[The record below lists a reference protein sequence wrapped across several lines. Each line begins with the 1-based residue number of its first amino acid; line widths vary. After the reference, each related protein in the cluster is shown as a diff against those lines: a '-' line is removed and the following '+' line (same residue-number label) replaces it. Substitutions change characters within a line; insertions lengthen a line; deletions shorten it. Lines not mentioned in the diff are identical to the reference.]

1 MLTNTKRQ
9 MSFHTLFLF
18 GSILIIGYQ
27 SAAQVIVGDV
37 ELPHE
42 IKANNINLVL
52 NGAGIREILWW
63 DLYVGGLYL
72 QNKNSDNKIIVNADE
87 TMAVKMHVTSSMITI
102 DRMKEAIR
110 QGFEK
115 STKGNLTPVAK
126 RIDDIITTF
135 GTEIKIG
142 DVFELIYHPEE
153 GVNIYKNDQ
162 FAKTIYGLDFKIA
175 LFGIWLSNDPVDN
188 NLKNALLGR

>member
-9 MSFHTLFLF
+9 MLFRTLFLF
-18 GSILIIGYQ
+18 ASIIIGYQ

-37 ELPHE
+37 KLPQE
-42 IKANNINLVL
+42 IKANNIDLVL

-72 QNKNSDNKIIVNADE
+72 QKKNSDDKIIVNADE
-87 TMAVKMHVTSSMITI
+87 TMAVKMYVTSSMITI
-102 DRMKEAIR
+102 ERMEEAIR
-110 QGFEK
+110 EGFDK

-135 GTEIKIG
+135 STEIKIG
-142 DVFELIYHPEE
+142 DVFDLIYLPKE

-162 FAKTIYGLDFKIA
+162 LANTIYGLDFKIA
-175 LFGIWLSNDPVDN
+175 LFGIWLSNDPVDK
-188 NLKNALLGR
+188 NLKKAMLGQ